1 MSFIELEQL
10 SKLIVQVVL
19 QLLIPLKSLTSILEV
34 AELFKSAEEDRKQV
48 QEKVA
53 AEMDI

>member
-10 SKLIVQVVL
+10 FKLIVQVVL

>member
-19 QLLIPLKSLTSILEV
+19 QLLVPLKSLTSILEV